1 MINTIQIQDTN
12 EDFLFELYVSTRKS
26 ELETWGWD
34 ELMQKQFLQMQ
45 WTAQQRSYA
54 LQYPKAEHSLIVFQN
69 LQAGRIIVNR
79 SVEEIVLIDISLLAD
94 YHNKGI
100 GTALLRDLQAE
111 AADARLPLRL
121 SVLSTNPAR
130 RLYERLGFVTTAD
143 NGLYNSL
150 EWRATP

>member
-1 MINTIQIQDTN
+1 MIHTIQVQDTN

-34 ELMQKQFLQMQ
+34 DLMQKQFLLMQ

-54 LQYPKAEHSLIVFQN
+54 LQYPKAEHLLIIFQN

-79 SVEEIVLIDISLLAD
+79 SAEEIVLIDISILAD

-100 GTALLRDLQAE
+100 GTALLRNLQAE

-121 SVLSTNPAR
+121 SVLSTNAAR
-130 RLYERLGFVTTAD
+130 RLYERLGFVTTAE
-143 NGLYNSL
+143 NGLYSSM
-150 EWRATP
+150 EWRTTP